1 MKNFREL
8 MTSSTGFVPRTQ
20 AQALQ
25 GFAEGV
31 LGPEYYMYRAVNI
44 HPILE
49 EPWDTNEID
58 RLLAKPDLDEDTA
71 IVLMTVFER
80 MVRGSDKE
88 LALFAAESINVL
100 ERRFLSRIQRFRKQV
115 ALKQQPGNTG
125 ESDLGT
131 IKALRGIID
140 SYRSLAKLCF
150 RRPELKR
157 FYLEEARRCHEENA
171 RLLVDPE
178 LDLAIYITIL
188 LDAGELEP
196 ASLVLVHAL
205 ARHAGN
211 RHLHFLAARLRF
223 MHGDFR
229 KVLYHLEKMPL
240 SQEPDQWEDLQ
251 YFWTKGRCNE

>member
-1 MKNFREL
+1 MNFRDL

-25 GFAEGV
+25 GFSEGV

-71 IVLMTVFER
+71 VVLMTVFER
-80 MVRGSDKE
+80 MVRASDKE

-100 ERRFLSRIQRFRKQV
+100 ERRFLSRIQRLRKQL
-115 ALKQQPGNTG
+115 ALKHAPGKPE
-125 ESDLGT
+125 ESGDGGFRS
-131 IKALRGIID
+131 LRGIID

-157 FYLEEARRCHEENA
+157 FYLEEARRCHEDNVKI
-171 RLLVDPE
+171 LVDPD
-178 LDLAIYITIL
+178 LDLAFYITIL
-188 LDAGELEP
+188 LDAGDLEP
-196 ASLVLVHAL
+196 AAMVLVHAL
-205 ARHAGN
+205 TKN
-211 RHLHFLAARLRF
+211 TDSRHLHFLAARLSF

-229 KVLYHLEKMPL
+229 KVLLNLENMPPA
-240 SQEPDQWEDLQ
+240 QEPDQWEDLQ
-251 YFWTKGRCNE
+251 YFWTKRRCND

>member
-1 MKNFREL
+1 MMNFRDL

-25 GFAEGV
+25 GFSEGV

-80 MVRGSDKE
+80 MVRGVDKE

-115 ALKQQPGNTG
+115 ALNQAAGQTE
-125 ESDLGT
+125 ESDAAVLR
-131 IKALRGIID
+131 ALRGIIE

-157 FYLEEARRCHEENA
+157 FYLEEAKRSHDDYA
-171 RLLVDPE
+171 SILVDPE
-178 LDLAIYITIL
+178 LDLATYITIL
-188 LDAGELEP
+188 LDAGDLDP
-196 ASLVLVHAL
+196 ASMVLLHAL
-205 ARHAGN
+205 TRNPGS
-211 RHLHFLAARLRF
+211 RHLHFLAARLSF
-223 MHGDFR
+223 MHGKFR
-229 KVLYHLEKMPL
+229 KVLANLENMPPVA
-240 SQEPDQWEDLQ
+240 EPDQWEELQ
-251 YFWTKGRCNE
+251 FFWTQGRCHD